1 MDCRRLPARA
11 PIGYDRLM
19 IRKYLGAATALFA
32 VTLTVTVVV
41 SADQV
46 KAPAAAQHD
55 HGQAATAARP
65 AAYAMKAAP
74 AGKLPPLPTV
84 NFQPVEPMAKLTEV
98 YEFAARHP
106 EVLQYIPCYCGC
118 EAVGHQAN
126 HDCFV
131 KSRAANGAVTQWD
144 EHGMGCTICLGVG
157 RKAMNMFK
165 AGMSVAD
172 IRAAI
177 DREYG
182 SHYPTHTPTPMPP
195 AAKPKK
201 G

>member
-1 MDCRRLPARA
+1 
-11 PIGYDRLM
+11 M
-19 IRKYLGAATALFA
+19 IRTFLAAGAALFA
-32 VTLTVTVVV
+32 VALTVTAV
-41 SADQV
+41 ADAEQA
-46 KAPAAAQHD
+46 KPTAPAAAQHN
-55 HGQAATAARP
+55 HAASAPAARP
-65 AAYAMKAAP
+65 NYAMKGAP
-74 AGKLPPLPTV
+74 AGKLPSLPKV
-84 NFQPVEPMAKLTEV
+84 NFEPVEPLPRLTEV

-118 EAVGHQAN
+118 EGVGHQAN

-131 KSRAANGAVTQWD
+131 KSRAANGAITQWD

-165 AGMSVAD
+165 SGMSVTA

-177 DREYG
+177 DKEYG

-195 AAKPKK
+195 ASPKK
-201 G
+201 S